1 MLSRSLQAK
10 FIFPVSALVIA
21 TTLALVAVISISNS
35 RSIEQSAQSASQE
48 NLANVGRVLAVT
60 DAIMM
65 ERVKGSMK
73 LLMERGTGIGIP
85 RQDNA
90 VEINGRMAPDLIF
103 GSQTQANRFE
113 LVDGVT
119 SSHGGTATLFSKA
132 GENFVRIST
141 NVKQGDKRA
150 IGTLLDPNG
159 QAIKAIRAGRA
170 FYGQVDILGT
180 PFLTG
185 YEPMLDGRNS
195 IVGIWY
201 VGYKVDMQAL
211 QESIAKSRILSNGFI
226 ALMDDKGKVRF
237 HSDNVAPEV
246 ALSVANGS
254 TPGWAIKKEIFA
266 PWGFVMVA
274 AYPKDEVSGTVRRE
288 VFTVVA
294 VGVVLGGIL
303 IGLLVWLARSLVI
316 APLKEAV
323 AVAGKIA
330 NGNLTA
336 TVITRREDEIG
347 VLLKALNHMQE
358 SLLQMIERITSNA
371 HSIDK
376 LEATKQHL
384 QNQDQLKSDF
394 LSSVSHELRTPL
406 TSIRGFAHLVDREF
420 SRSFAALAGDDAGL
434 IKKSGRIRENL
445 GIILKESDR
454 LSRLIN
460 DVLDLAKIEAGRV
473 DWHDAPIQPGVLV
486 RDAANAAHGM
496 FDQKHGVEL
505 KVEIQDNLPLFV
517 GDADRMLQVLI
528 NLLNNAA
535 KFTDQGAVTV
545 QAFVNPENLIQIDI
559 RDSGIGFPP
568 DEAEAIFDKFQ
579 QSKHGDTLTDRPK
592 GTGLGLA
599 ISREIVERHG
609 GKIQAQSQ
617 SGKGSVFTVLL
628 RPATDSLA
636 KTTDITSRIASFSAE
651 EPHHKTD
658 EVTQSSKDGKP
669 RVLVVDDDEGVRD
682 YLTQLLQEQD
692 YDVISAADGQ
702 AAVAAAQAYR
712 PDLITMDIAM
722 PVMDGRTAIAKLRAD
737 PALQH
742 IPIMVVSALPGWD
755 TAGGDLAMPKPL
767 DEPHFLKNIHLLLG
781 RSESVESKKMHFLVL
796 YDMERDSAMAPSGF
810 AAHCEMDFCPLDELS
825 ARIQSGFQGMVV
837 VPTDLLDKVDL
848 HMLNVAPSLE
858 VMIMPM
864 QMAVRTTPAEIIV
877 SATDV
882 DNGEHNE

>member
-1 MLSRSLQAK
+1 M
-10 FIFPVSALVIA
+10 PVSVLVVV
-21 TTLALVAVISISNS
+21 TTLVLVAIISISNS
-35 RSIEQSAQSASQE
+35 RSIEQSAQRESLE
-48 NLANVGRVLAVT
+48 NLSKVRRVLAVT
-60 DAIMM
+60 DTIMM

-73 LLMERGTGIGIP
+73 LLMERGGSIGAP
-85 RQDNA
+85 RQGHS
-90 VEINGRMAPDLIF
+90 VEIKDRTAPDLIF
-103 GSQTQANRFE
+103 GSQAQANRFE

-119 SSHGGTATLFSKA
+119 SSQGGTATLFSKE

-141 NVKQGDKRA
+141 NVRQGDKRA
-150 IGTLLDPNG
+150 VGTVLDPNG
-159 QAIKAIRAGRA
+159 QAIKAIRADSA

-185 YEPMLDGRNS
+185 YEPMRDSQNN
-195 IVGIWY
+195 IVGLWY

-211 QESIAKSRILSNGFI
+211 QESIAQSRILNNGFI

-254 TPGWAIKKEIFA
+254 VHGWEIKKETFT

-288 VFTVVA
+288 VFAVVA
-294 VGVVLGGIL
+294 VGVVLGCIL
-303 IGLLVWLARSLVI
+303 IGLLIWLARSLVI

-323 AVAGKIA
+323 AVAGEIA

-336 TVITRREDEIG
+336 TVISQREDEIG
-347 VLLKALNHMQE
+347 VLLKALNHMQA

-376 LEATKQHL
+376 LEAAKQHL

-406 TSIRGFAHLVDREF
+406 TSIRGFAHLVEREF

-434 IKKSGRIRENL
+434 NKKSERIRENL
-445 GIILKESDR
+445 AIILKESDR

-486 RDAANAAHGM
+486 RDAVNAAHGM
-496 FDQKHGVEL
+496 FEQKPGVEL
-505 KVEIQDNLPLFV
+505 KVEVQDNLPLFV

-535 KFTDQGAVTV
+535 KFTDRGTVAV
-545 QAFVNPENLIQIDI
+545 QAFLNSKNLIQIDI

-568 DEAEAIFDKFQ
+568 EEAEAIFDKFQ
-579 QSKHGDTLTDRPK
+579 QAKHGDTLTDRPK

-599 ISREIVERHG
+599 ISREIVERHD

-617 SGKGSVFTVLL
+617 PGEGSVFTVLL
-628 RPATDSLA
+628 PPATESLA
-636 KTTDITSRIASFSAE
+636 KTTDITSRIASLATE
-651 EPHHKTD
+651 EQRRTMD
-658 EVTQSSKDGKP
+658 EGMPSDKSGKP

-737 PALQH
+737 PGLQH

-781 RSESVESKKMHFLVL
+781 RSESAEAKKMHFLVL
-796 YDMERDSAMAPSGF
+796 YDMERDSAMAPSGLS
-810 AAHCEMDFCPLDELS
+810 AHCEMDFCPLDELS

-858 VMIMPM
+858 VMIMPV
-864 QMAVRTTPAEIIV
+864 QMAMRTTPAEIITPT
-877 SATDV
+877 AD
-882 DNGEHNE
+882 

>member
-10 FIFPVSALVIA
+10 FILPVSALVVV
-21 TTLALVAVISISNS
+21 TTLALVAVISIGNS
-35 RSIEQSAQSASQE
+35 RSIEQSAQSASQD
-48 NLANVGRVLAVT
+48 NLANVGRILAVT

-73 LLMERGTGIGIP
+73 LLMERGGGIGAP
-85 RQDNA
+85 RQGNP
-90 VEINGRMAPDLIF
+90 VEVESKTAPDLIF
-103 GSQTQANRFE
+103 GSQTQANRFD

-119 SSHGGTATLFSKA
+119 ASHGGTATLFSKA

-159 QAIKAIRAGRA
+159 QAVKAIRAGRA

-185 YEPMLDGRNS
+185 YEPMLDSRNS

-211 QESIAKSRILSNGFI
+211 QESIAKSRILSKGFI

-237 HSDNVAPEV
+237 HSDNVSPEV

-254 TPGWAIKKEIFA
+254 TQGWAIKKETFA
-266 PWGFVMVA
+266 PWGFAMVA

-288 VFTVVA
+288 VFAVVA
-294 VGVVLGGIL
+294 VGVVLGSIL
-303 IGLLVWLARSLVI
+303 IGLLIWLARSLVI

-323 AVAGKIA
+323 AVAGEIA
-330 NGNLTA
+330 NGNLSA
-336 TVITRREDEIG
+336 TVVTQREDEIG
-347 VLLKALNHMQE
+347 ILLKALNHMQG

-406 TSIRGFAHLVDREF
+406 TSIRGFAHLVEREF
-420 SRSFAALAGDDAGL
+420 SRSFAALAGGDAGL
-434 IKKSGRIRENL
+434 NKKSERIRENL

-473 DWHDAPIQPGVLV
+473 DWHDAPIQPDVLV
-486 RDAANAAHGM
+486 RDAVNAAHGM
-496 FDQKHGVEL
+496 FGQKPSVEL

-545 QAFVNPENLIQIDI
+545 QAFLNPENLIQIDI
-559 RDSGIGFPP
+559 SDSGIGFPP
-568 DEAEAIFDKFQ
+568 EEAEAIFDKFQ
-579 QSKHGDTLTDRPK
+579 QAKHGDTLTDRPK

-609 GKIQAQSQ
+609 GKIRAQSQ
-617 SGKGSVFTVLL
+617 PGKGSVFTVLL
-628 RPATDSLA
+628 QPATESLV
-636 KTTDITSRIASFSAE
+636 KTTGITSRIASFAAE
-651 EPHHKTD
+651 EPRHITD
-658 EVTQSSKDGKP
+658 EATPSGTGGKP
-669 RVLVVDDDEGVRD
+669 RVLVVDDDAGVRD

-692 YDVISAADGQ
+692 YDVITAEDGQ
-702 AAVAAAQAYR
+702 AAIVAAR
-712 PDLITMDIAM
+712 EFCPDLITMDIAM

-737 PALQH
+737 PASQH

-755 TAGGDLAMPKPL
+755 AAGGDLSMPKPL
-767 DEPHFLKNIHLLLG
+767 DETRFLKNIHVLLG
-781 RSESVESKKMHFLVL
+781 RSASVGSKKMHFLVL
-796 YDMERDSAMAPSGF
+796 YDLERDSAMAPGGF
-810 AAHCEMDFCPLDELS
+810 TAHCEVDFCPIDELHS
-825 ARIQSGFQGMVV
+825 RIQSGFNGILL
-837 VPTDLLDKVDL
+837 VPVDLLNKVDL
-848 HMLNVAPSLE
+848 SMLNAIPSLE
-858 VMIMPM
+858 VMIMPVP
-864 QMAVRTTPAEIIV
+864 AVTRKTLTEAAANDRIT
-877 SATDV
+877 AGARD
-882 DNGEHNE
+882 D